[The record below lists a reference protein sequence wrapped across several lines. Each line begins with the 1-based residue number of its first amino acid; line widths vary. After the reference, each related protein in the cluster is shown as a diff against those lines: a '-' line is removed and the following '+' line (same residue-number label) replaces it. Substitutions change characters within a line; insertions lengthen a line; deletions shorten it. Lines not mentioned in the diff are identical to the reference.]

1 MQRELLESYL
11 AGWAMTCCATP
22 ESIEAMVAGAHP
34 DIRFN
39 DVNSANV
46 HEGHEG
52 IRRICALGTGKYADV
67 EVTWGD
73 LLCDGANWSIRWT
86 FAARAPDGTHFSAR
100 GASAGRLADDGRVI
114 EQTDYWSRST
124 AFTQHGVSA

>member
-1 MQRELLESYL
+1 MNEQVLKGYL
-11 AGWAMTCCATP
+11 AGWARTCCATP

-34 DIRFN
+34 NIRFN

-52 IRRICALGTGKYADV
+52 IRRICALGTGKYKDV

-73 LLCDGANWSIRWT
+73 LLCDDRNWSIRWT
-86 FAARAPDGTHFSAR
+86 FSAVAPDGRPFRAR
-100 GASAGRLADDGRVI
+100 GASAGKLAEDGRVI
-114 EQTDYWSRST
+114 EQTDYWSRSF
-124 AFTQHGVSA
+124 AQNGS